1 MSTFILA
8 ELRLLHYLLIGG
20 AVFIICVIAALRC
33 YRKIPQGRALIRT
46 GFGGSKVAFD
56 NGLVVIPVAH
66 RMEIMDIS
74 VKRIEIDRK
83 GLNGLICK
91 DNMRADIKV
100 AFFVRVNK
108 TKEDVLSVA
117 QMIGVDRASD
127 QPALIELFDAK
138 FSEALKTVG
147 KQFDFEDLYTQRQL
161 FKERIIEVIG
171 TDLNGYSLE
180 DAAIDDLE
188 QTPKEMLNPDNILDV
203 QGLEKIAIITRERK
217 VKINEQ
223 EREEEKEITRQ
234 DVDAREKILDMEKEL
249 AEAEQNQ
256 QKEIANITARTHA
269 EAEIVRQEEKLK
281 EESAR
286 IVTDEA
292 VAIAEENK
300 NRQIIVAE
308 KNKQRTE
315 AVETERVEKDRQLE
329 VTERERVVTLADI
342 EKEKA
347 VEVERKNIQEVIRE
361 RVHVERTVVE
371 EEERIKDTKEFATA
385 DRTKQVAITL
395 AEKDAQEILVREVQ
409 AAEASK
415 QSAEIKAQEAM
426 VTHAGLAEAQKKA
439 AELKAEEK
447 VIVETKAA
455 LAAKEAAELYAQK
468 TVIDA
473 EAHQTA
479 SGKES
484 EAKKMLAEGITA
496 EEAAS
501 GLATANVKTALAA
514 ATLKEGSAEADVME
528 KKFHAEAK
536 GIEEKAE
543 AMKLLDGVGKE
554 HEEFKIR
561 INKDKEVELAAIRIQ
576 AEIAAAQAEVL
587 KEGLKSANIDIVGGE
602 SMFFDKMLSSITTGK
617 TIDGMVQN
625 SNVLTD
631 VKNTFFDGKGNFK
644 EKLQGFIDKFGVSS
658 EDLKNLSAAVLLNKL
673 ANTVEGE
680 DKALVTT
687 VLDTVKSLGMGNK
700 TFDQLMGGK

>member
-1 MSTFILA
+1 MNTFVLA
-8 ELRLLHYLLIGG
+8 ELNMFHYLLIGG
-20 AVFIICVIAALRC
+20 AFIVVILIAALRC
-33 YRKIPQGRALIRT
+33 YRKVPQGRALIKT
-46 GFGGSKVAFD
+46 GLGGAKVAFD

-83 GLNGLICK
+83 GINGLICK

-108 TKEDVLSVA
+108 TKEDVLQVA
-117 QMIGVDRASD
+117 QMIGVSRASD
-127 QPALIELFDAK
+127 QDALIELFDAK

-147 KQFDFEDLYTQRQL
+147 KQFDFEDLYTKRL
-161 FKERIIEVIG
+161 EFKERIIDIIG
-171 TDLNGYSLE
+171 TDLNGYNLE

-188 QTPKEMLNPDNILDV
+188 QTPKGMLNPDNILDV
-203 QGLEKIAIITRERK
+203 QGLEKIAVITREKK
-217 VKINEQ
+217 VNINEQ
-223 EREEEKEITRQ
+223 EREEEKQITRQ
-234 DVDAREKILDMEKEL
+234 NVDAREKILDMEKEL
-249 AEAEQNQ
+249 AEAEETQK
-256 QKEIANITARTHA
+256 KEIANITARTHA
-269 EAEIVRQEEKLK
+269 EAEVVRQEEKLK
-281 EESAR
+281 EEQAR
-286 IVTDEA
+286 IVTEEA
-292 VAIAEENK
+292 VSIAEENK
-300 NRQIIVAE
+300 DRQIIVAE
-308 KNKQRTE
+308 KNKQRTDQ
-315 AVETERVEKDRQLE
+315 VETERVEKDRQLE

-371 EEERIKDTKEFATA
+371 EEEKIKDTKEFATA
-385 DRTKQVAITL
+385 DRTKQVAVTL
-395 AEKDAQEILVREVQ
+395 AEKDAQEVLVREVQ

-415 QSAEIKAQEAM
+415 QAAEIKAQEAM
-426 VTHAGLAEAQKKA
+426 VTHAGIAEAEKKA

-473 EAHQTA
+473 EALQTA
-479 SGKES
+479 SGKEA
-484 EAKKMLAEGITA
+484 EAKKMLAEGVTA

-501 GLATANVKTALAA
+501 GLATANVKTALAS
-514 ATLKEGSAEADVME
+514 ATLKEGTAEADVME

-561 INKDKEVELAAIRIQ
+561 INKDKEVELAAIQIQ
-576 AEIAAAQAEVL
+576 ADIAAAQAEVL

-617 TIDGMVQN
+617 TIDGMVEN
-625 SNVLTD
+625 SDVLTD

-673 ANTVEGE
+673 ANTVQGE

-700 TFDQLMGGK
+700 TFDQLMSGK

>member
-1 MSTFILA
+1 MTTFVIAANFLSYGLIAGAIL
-8 ELRLLHYLLIGG
+8 LVMI
-20 AVFIICVIAALRC
+20 IAALRC
-33 YRKIPQGRALIRT
+33 YRKVPQGRALIKT
-46 GFGGSKVAFD
+46 GWGGAKVAFD
-56 NGLVVIPVAH
+56 NGLVVIPVLH

-83 GLNGLICK
+83 GKNGLICK

-117 QMIGVDRASD
+117 QMIGVNRASD
-127 QPALIELFDAK
+127 QEALVELFDAK

-147 KQFDFEDLYTQRQL
+147 KQFDFEELYIQRQQ

-188 QTPKEMLNPDNILDV
+188 QTPKELLNPNNILDV
-203 QGLEKIAIITRERK
+203 QGLEKIALITREKK
-217 VKINEQ
+217 VNINEQ
-223 EREEEKEITRQ
+223 EREEEKQITRQ
-234 DVDAREKILDMEKEL
+234 NVDAREKILDMEKEL
-249 AEAEQNQ
+249 AEAEET
-256 QKEIANITARTHA
+256 QKKDIAEITARTHA
-269 EAEIVRQEEKLK
+269 DAEVVRQQEKLK
-281 EESAR
+281 EEKAR
-286 IVTDEA
+286 IATEEEVS
-292 VAIAEENK
+292 IAEENK
-300 NRQIIVAE
+300 QRQIIVAE
-308 KNKQRTE
+308 KSKQRTD

-415 QSAEIKAQEAM
+415 QAAEIKAKEIM
-426 VTHAGLAEAQKKA
+426 ITESGRAEAEKKA

-479 SGKES
+479 SGKEA
-484 EAKKMLAEGITA
+484 EAKKMLAEGVTA

-514 ATLKEGSAEADVME
+514 ATLKEGTAEADVME
-528 KKFHAEAK
+528 KKYHAEAK
-536 GIEEKAE
+536 GISEKAE

-561 INKDKEVELAAIRIQ
+561 INKDKEVELAAIKIQ

-602 SMFFDKMLSSITTGK
+602 SMFFDKMLRSITTGK
-617 TIDGMVQN
+617 TIDGMVES
-625 SNVLTD
+625 SNVLKD
-631 VKNTFFDGKGNFK
+631 VKNTFFDGSGNFK
-644 EKLQGFIDKFGVSS
+644 EKLQDFIDKFGISS

-673 ANTVEGE
+673 ANTVQGE

-687 VLDTVKSLGMGNK
+687 VLDTVKSLGMGDK
-700 TFDQLMGGK
+700 TLDQLMGGK